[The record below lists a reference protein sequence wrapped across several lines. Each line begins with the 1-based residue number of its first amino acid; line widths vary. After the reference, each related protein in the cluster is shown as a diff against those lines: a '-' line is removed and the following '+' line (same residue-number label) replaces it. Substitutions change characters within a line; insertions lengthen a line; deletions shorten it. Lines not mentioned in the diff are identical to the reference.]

1 METQSEK
8 QKLARKVQIL
18 RKLRDRERF
27 NKLEYYDLYPY
38 QKRFHDT
45 GANSSQRL
53 LMAGNR
59 IGKSFCGA
67 FETALAVCGGF
78 SDGTYPDWWQGKRY
92 KEPIVAWAGWGSH
105 YQ

>member
-1 METQSEK
+1 
-8 QKLARKVQIL
+8 
-18 RKLRDRERF
+18 
-27 NKLEYYDLYPY
+27 
-38 QKRFHDT
+38 
-45 GANSSQRL
+45 
-53 LMAGNR
+53 MAGNR